1 MARSK
6 RLNSIL
12 RFAETDERHAAQSLA
27 ESGRAVQECQ
37 GKLEDMRRYRHE
49 YAQRL
54 QTGDAMDAGEIQ
66 GVHRFLQQ
74 LDVAIGQLEA
84 HSATLHHAKGTK
96 LQQWLAMRNKAKA
109 VKDIANKWRREE
121 VRRADNKEQFELDDR
136 AQRKRD

>member
-66 GVHRFLQQ
+66 EWNGPPCSFDGIERPIMLTPFKSQR
-74 LDVAIGQLEA
+74 
-84 HSATLHHAKGTK
+84 SGT
-96 LQQWLAMRNKAKA
+96 NH
-109 VKDIANKWRREE
+109 
-121 VRRADNKEQFELDDR
+121 EQ
-136 AQRKRD
+136 A